1 MSNLK
6 DGILLGYQA
15 NAGSLV
21 GSVINGK
28 AKING
33 SDVKREATG
42 GQIVHR
48 KRFALS
54 RKMVKIFQPALEVG
68 YRNLVTSRLKTTAI
82 GMSVFYNSAVFP
94 DPESALYDFSK
105 VKLSSGILLPFSGLS
120 SKFANGVLS
129 ISWKKPQRMLNGDG
143 SDLIYLVVY
152 YPELEQMEIFTEDVR
167 RNDLKLDFNFDQD
180 LPASVAHCYLFISSE
195 INSAV
200 SNSYYI
206 SVPNFKV

>member
-1 MSNLK
+1 MIKVK

-33 SDVKREATG
+33 SDAKREAVG
-42 GQIVHR
+42 GQVVHR
-48 KRFALS
+48 QRFVLA
-54 RKMVKIFQPALEVG
+54 RKMVAIFQPALEVG
-68 YRNLVTSRLKTTAI
+68 YRNFVTNRLKTTAI
-82 GMSVFYNSAVFP
+82 GMSMFYNSAVFP
-94 DPESALYDFSK
+94 DPESALFDYSK
-105 VKLSSGILLPFSGLS
+105 VKLSSGVLLPFSGLN

-129 ISWKKPQRMLNGDG
+129 FTWKKPQRTLNGDG

-152 YPELEQMEIFTEDVR
+152 YPELEQMEIFTEDTR
-167 RNDLKLDFNFDQD
+167 RSDLKLDFSFDQD
-180 LPASVAHCYLFISSE
+180 LPASVAHCYLFITSE
-195 INSAV
+195 MTSAV
-200 SNSYYI
+200 SNSCYI